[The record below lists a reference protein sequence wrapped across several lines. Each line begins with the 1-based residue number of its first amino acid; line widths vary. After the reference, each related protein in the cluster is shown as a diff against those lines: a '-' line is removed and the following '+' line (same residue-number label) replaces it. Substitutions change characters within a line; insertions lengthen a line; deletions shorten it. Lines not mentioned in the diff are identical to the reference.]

1 MAESEKYMETTTNTN
16 ALQTIV
22 KEYATPCTTYA
33 LDLITA
39 KGEKKHI
46 DLTNDHALAFSA
58 LDEMERLGKRLDLG
72 RCKLFA
78 YIDREM
84 NGSDTKNPRLGISTR
99 DLIMQKYRYSKS
111 TANSYL
117 RVGKLCFKND
127 GSEKIARISEF
138 TVAQVIPFL
147 SILEDYPVVGGYDT
161 DNRFFSWLI
170 ANSYISPEMGTDVI
184 KGIADIWKS
193 CHLPKEWFKEYRGG
207 YLLDS
212 TTTDGDYCNSIL
224 FPNCP
229 YLEDATNTDET
240 ETETET
246 ESKTETETESKPV
259 ASMSGILAY
268 AFNAIDT
275 IPRTD
280 EKKALWER
288 FEALKNDLLALA
300 HDLDKTETET
310 ETETE
315 SKSKSKSKK

>member
-1 MAESEKYMETTTNTN
+1 METTTNTN
-16 ALQTIV
+16 ALQIIV

-127 GSEKIARISEF
+127 GSEKIARISDF

-161 DNRFFSWLI
+161 DNRLFSWLI
-170 ANSYISPEMGTDVI
+170 ANGYISPDMGTDVI
-184 KGIADIWKS
+184 RGIADIWKS
-193 CHLPKEWFKEYRGG
+193 CHLPKEWFSTFDGG
-207 YLLDS
+207 YLLKA
-212 TTTDGDYCNSIL
+212 TTTDGEYCKSIL
-224 FPNCP
+224 FPFCP
-229 YLEDATNTDET
+229 YLEDSPKDAPEEDTANAPEN
-240 ETETET
+240 
-246 ESKTETETESKPV
+246 KTETETENKPV
-259 ASMSGILAY
+259 ASLSGILAY

-275 IPRTD
+275 IPHTD

-288 FEALKNDLLALA
+288 FEALKTDLLALA
-300 HDLDKTETET
+300 HDLDKPE
-310 ETETE
+310 
-315 SKSKSKSKK
+315 KQKQDNKKK

>member
-1 MAESEKYMETTTNTN
+1 METTTNTN

-78 YIDREM
+78 YIDREL
-84 NGSDTKNPRLGISTR
+84 NGNDSKNPRLGISTR

-111 TANSYL
+111 TANIYL
-117 RVGKLCFKND
+117 CVGKRCFKND
-127 GSEKIARISEF
+127 GSEKIAHISDF

-147 SILEDYPVVGGYDT
+147 TILEDYPVVGGYDT

-170 ANSYISPEMGTDVI
+170 ANGYISPDMGTDVI
-184 KGIADIWKS
+184 RGIADLWKT
-193 CHLPKEWFKEYRGG
+193 CHLPKEWFTEVLGG
-207 YLLDS
+207 FLLKA
-212 TTTDGDYCNSIL
+212 TTTDGDYCKSLL
-224 FPNCP
+224 FPTCP
-229 YLEDATNTDET
+229 YLNDAEQ
-240 ETETET
+240 
-246 ESKTETETESKPV
+246 KPEEQKPEEQKPEEQKPEEQKPTP
-259 ASMSGILAY
+259 SLSGILAY

-275 IPRTD
+275 IPHTD

-288 FEALKNDLLALA
+288 FETLKIDLLALA
-300 HDLDKTETET
+300 HDLDKPEEQKP
-310 ETETE
+310 EEQKPE
-315 SKSKSKSKK
+315 EQKQDKKKK

>member
-1 MAESEKYMETTTNTN
+1 MNTTTTNTN
-16 ALQTIV
+16 ALQTIM

-33 LDLITA
+33 LDIITA

-46 DLTNDHALAFSA
+46 DLSNNHALAFSA

-78 YIDREM
+78 YIDREL
-84 NGSDTKNPRLGISTR
+84 NGSDIKNPRLGISTR

-170 ANSYISPEMGTDVI
+170 ANAYISPDMGTDVI
-184 KGIADIWKS
+184 KGIADIWKT
-193 CHLPKEWFKEYRGG
+193 CHLPREWFTEVQNGF
-207 YLLDS
+207 LLKA
-212 TTTDGDYCNSIL
+212 TTTDGDYCKSLL
-224 FPNCP
+224 FPTCP
-229 YLEDATNTDET
+229 YLEDGDKQEQEQEQEQEQAQQEQNPE
-240 ETETET
+240 EQ
-246 ESKTETETESKPV
+246 KPV
-259 ASMSGILAY
+259 ASLSGILAY
-268 AFNAIDT
+268 AFNAIDS

-280 EKKALWER
+280 AKSALWEK
-288 FEALKNDLLALA
+288 FETIKNDLLALA
-300 HDLDKTETET
+300 HDLDKPEEQKP
-310 ETETE
+310 EEQKPE
-315 SKSKSKSKK
+315 EDKKSKSKK